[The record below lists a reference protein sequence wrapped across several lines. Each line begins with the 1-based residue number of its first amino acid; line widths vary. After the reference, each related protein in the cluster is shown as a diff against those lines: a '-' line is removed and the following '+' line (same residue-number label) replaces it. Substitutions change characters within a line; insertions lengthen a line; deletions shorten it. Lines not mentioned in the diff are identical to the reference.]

1 MIEPYYQDELATL
14 YLGDCLDVLPGFGA
28 DSFGMVFA
36 DPPYFKVKGDWWDH
50 QWDTSDGFIDWVG
63 SLALEWCRVLA
74 GNGSLYCF
82 ASSKMSARVEVKL
95 GETFNVLNSVVWVK
109 PNPFLEMNR
118 GAAMAGRV
126 SKESLRSYFP
136 NTERLVFAE
145 QFGQDTTARG
155 EFSAADADLR
165 ASVFEPLRL
174 KMLSMLNE
182 SGWSK
187 KELNAAMGFAPNGM
201 AESRYF
207 GRSQWQL
214 PTAEH
219 YKSMQEITNGFRTE
233 HEHLRTEYE
242 HLRTEYEHLRTEYEH
257 LRRPFNATADAQFTD
272 VWVFPTVQAYSG
284 KHPCEKPQE
293 LIRHA
298 VEMSHRADSL
308 PILDTFAGTGSTLLA
323 ASSLGRKS
331 VGVEISEEYC
341 EIAAGRLAAQA
352 AQFEQQGLEFGDG

>member
-1 MIEPYYQDELATL
+1 MIEPYYQDELTTL

-28 DSFGMVFA
+28 DSFGMVFT

-63 SLALEWCRVLA
+63 VLALEWRRVLS

-82 ASSKMSARVEVKL
+82 ASSKMSARVELKL
-95 GETFNVLNSVVWVK
+95 GETFNVLNNIRWVK
-109 PNPFLEMNR
+109 DAGWHNR
-118 GAAMAGRV
+118 A
-126 SKESLRSYFP
+126 SKETLRGFLSP
-136 NTERLVFAE
+136 WEACIFAE

-155 EFSAADADLR
+155 EFSAAEADLR

-174 KMLSMLNE
+174 KMLAMLDE

-187 KELNAAMGFAPNGM
+187 KELNEAMGFAKNGM

-207 GRSQWQL
+207 GSSQWQL
-214 PTAEH
+214 PTAAH
-219 YKSMQEITNGFRTE
+219 YRTIQEITNGFGTE
-233 HEHLRTEYE
+233 YEHFRTEYE
-242 HLRTEYEHLRTEYEH
+242 HLRTEFEHLRTEFEHLRTEYEH
-257 LRRPFNATADAQFTD
+257 LRRPFNATADVQFTD
-272 VWVFPTVQAYSG
+272 VWVFPTVQAYRG

-293 LIRHA
+293 LICHA
-298 VEMSHRADSL
+298 VQMSHRADSL

-323 ASSLGRKS
+323 ASRLGRKS

-341 EIAAGRLAAQA
+341 EIAADRLSKQA
-352 AQFEQQGLEFGDG
+352 AEFEQQGLDFGDVE

>member
-1 MIEPYYQDELATL
+1 MTEPYYQDELATL

-28 DSFGMVFA
+28 DSFGMVFT

-63 SLALEWCRVLA
+63 SLALEWRRVLA

-95 GETFNVLNSVVWVK
+95 GETFNVLNNIRWVK
-109 PNPFLEMNR
+109 EAGWHNR
-118 GAAMAGRV
+118 A
-126 SKESLRSYFP
+126 SKEALRGFLSP
-136 NTERLVFAE
+136 WEACIFAE

-155 EFSAADADLR
+155 EFTAAEADLR

-174 KMLSMLNE
+174 KMLAMLNE

-187 KELNAAMGFAPNGM
+187 KELNAAMGFAPGGM
-201 AESRYF
+201 VSHYF

-214 PTAEH
+214 PTSER
-219 YKSMQEITNGFRTE
+219 YKSMQEITNGF
-233 HEHLRTEYE
+233 
-242 HLRTEYEHLRTEYEH
+242 RTEYEHLRTEYEH
-257 LRRPFNATADAQFTD
+257 LRRPFNATPDVQFTD

-293 LIRHA
+293 LICHA

-352 AQFEQQGLEFGDG
+352 AQFEQQGLEFGDEG